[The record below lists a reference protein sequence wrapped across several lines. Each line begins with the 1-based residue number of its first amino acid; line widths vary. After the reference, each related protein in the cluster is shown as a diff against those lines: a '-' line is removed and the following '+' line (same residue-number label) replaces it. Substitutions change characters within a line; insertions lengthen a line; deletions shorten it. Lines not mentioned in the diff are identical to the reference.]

1 LRRVRPLTVR
11 MELRWA
17 WRWDHAVRVP
27 GPWPGPKSHR
37 LIQVA
42 GGGTRSTPMKKL
54 CVCGKTVKVTDRKW
68 A

>member
-1 LRRVRPLTVR
+1 MRRVRPLTVR

-54 CVCGKTVKVTDRKW
+54 CVCSKTVKVTDRKW